1 MNSPKRVLG
10 LRWCLMWDWGISS
23 VEEIA
28 MQHRRRKRVRFEKN
42 SRQELCRPS
51 CVEWLEVLNSFTA
64 QWLHLIFTDAASLN
78 IFWWG
83 LSIKKALK
91 PAVIDRWVGEPN
103 QLYLCLNRQSPNF
116 LSSEADRWLPI
127 PSRPAASRLRIGATA
142 VFNQVWATAGGELIQ
157 HMVLLLLIRSSGQC
171 ADAEQ
176 VWVGPR
182 GGGV

>member
-142 VFNQVWATAGGELIQ
+142 VFNQVWAPP
-157 HMVLLLLIRSSGQC
+157 VVSSLSTWSFC
-171 ADAEQ
+171 SL
-176 VWVGPR
+176 
-182 GGGV
+182 